1 MSKLFRMVILGAPGS
16 GKGTISSRI
25 VRDFGLKHLSSG
37 DLLRAQILKKT
48 EIGLAAQSYMK
59 NGQLVP
65 DDVMVKLISTELSGL
80 NSSPWLLDGF
90 PRTRP
95 QAEALHNNQKLDLV
109 LSLEVPDD
117 VIVDR
122 IKGRWTHLASGRIY
136 HTEFNPPK
144 VPGKDDVTGEPL
156 VQREDDKPESVRHRL
171 EVYATNTKPLKKFY
185 EDLGILQV
193 FHGTESNEI
202 WPRVHK
208 YMQGHIPAKSGPF

>member
-1 MSKLFRMVILGAPGS
+1 MSKLLRMVILGAPGS

-37 DLLRAQILKKT
+37 DILRAQILKKT

-59 NGQLVP
+59 GGQLVP
-65 DDVMVKLISTELSGL
+65 DDVMVKLISSELSGL
-80 NSSPWLLDGF
+80 NASPWLLDGF

-95 QAEALHNNQKLDLV
+95 QAEALHNNQK
-109 LSLEVPDD
+109 
-117 VIVDR
+117 
-122 IKGRWTHLASGRIY
+122 
-136 HTEFNPPK
+136 
-144 VPGKDDVTGEPL
+144 GKDDVTGEPL

-208 YMQGHIPAKSGPF
+208 YMQRHIPAKSGPF